1 MWDIKMRQRL
11 LFLFFCLLIGFGFS
25 CKKDK
30 SNPPV
35 KVVPV
40 NKPKLYADTVLF
52 VQVSGVVV
60 HPVNTAAG
68 SYTSIPDG
76 LQIDA
81 ITGDIDVNSSETG
94 LKYKVTFTP
103 ADGSAVKTSF
113 IIISGINY
121 LDKIYNL
128 AAGDSIATP
137 VYNADNTLAIPDA
150 RNGTAFDENGGC
162 GKAGIVVDAG
172 NAKINLAKSVRN
184 QGIDTGA
191 TQEVKLVYHINDGSN
206 KAPNGLDVKI
216 YFYRTAAEIPQYLTD
231 LLNARKGMVYGDAL
245 APMTSLALSA
255 SPVAFAKAKPT
266 RTRPPCIIVV
276 SR

>member
-1 MWDIKMRQRL
+1 MRIKDQ
-11 LFLFFCLLIGFGFS
+11 
-25 CKKDK
+25 
-30 SNPPV
+30 
-35 KVVPV
+35 
-40 NKPKLYADTVLF
+40 
-52 VQVSGVVV
+52 
-60 HPVNTAAG
+60 
-68 SYTSIPDG
+68 
-76 LQIDA
+76 
-81 ITGDIDVNSSETG
+81 
-94 LKYKVTFTP
+94 
-103 ADGSAVKTSF
+103 KTCRH
-113 IIISGINY
+113 GYYY

-150 RNGTAFDENGGC
+150 GNGTAFDENGGC

-231 LLNARKGMVYGDAL
+231 LLNARKGTVYGDAL
-245 APMTSLALSA
+245 APMTALALSA